1 MNLSQEDANLF
12 YKLMWGLQFYVSRQ
26 LQVLPKVH
34 SVQEYAALPMPDKMT
49 VRDAL
54 WKNPKWIDAYLVS
67 GSEPLS
73 DIEGK
78 IIRSWNRF
86 IADRFQIFRFLKD
99 HTIFIGQQ
107 SKVFGVVELNS
118 SLADIFAGQPLPI
131 LVETVLLPFNGQ
143 IIYDGILRPYNMVF
157 GKGIRSDLN
166 ETYMKAKQ
174 NGRIITTLE
183 PEATAVL
190 QDKIPEGTNKEW
202 VAITEE
208 IVKATERM
216 RGGPAI
222 QSASLT
228 LLRTSARVTEAAL
241 KRVNEEDLWQL
252 THQTKKALHRLQTV
266 LERMQQ

>member
-1 MNLSQEDANLF
+1 M
-12 YKLMWGLQFYVSRQ
+12 SRQ
-26 LQVLPKVH
+26 LEVLPEVQ
-34 SVQEYAALPMPDKMT
+34 SAQEYAALPLSGKIT

-54 WKNPKWIDAYLVS
+54 WKNPKWINSYLVS
-67 GSEPLS
+67 SPEHLS

-78 IIRSWNRF
+78 IISSWNRF

-107 SKVFGVVELNS
+107 SKVFGVVELNN
-118 SLADIFAGQPLPI
+118 SLADMFAGQPMPI

-190 QDKIPEGTNKEW
+190 QDGIPPEGTNKEW

-216 RGGPAI
+216 RGGSAI

-241 KRVNEEDLWQL
+241 KRLNEEDLWQL
-252 THQTKKALHRLQTV
+252 THQAKKALHRLQTV
-266 LERMQQ
+266 LERMQE